1 MSYQSKIMKK
11 IPSYLQIIIGLFLG
25 LLWGGLSQI
34 MDFPSSLSV
43 NYLQPFGDIFVN
55 LLKMIA
61 VPLVFASLIVGI
73 SQLNDVK
80 KLSRIGGKTIVL
92 YIMTTFFALCIGLSV
107 VNIIQPGKF
116 ISTETR
122 EMLLS
127 KSEAKTTSKLENVK
141 NVKTKG
147 PLTPLVDMI
156 PTNFIK
162 SAGNNTGMLQVV
174 VFAIL
179 LGIAA
184 ISIPREK
191 AQAFISFFDSFNEVI
206 IKLIDFIMLLA
217 PIGVF
222 ALIGSLIAS
231 MEDLELLV
239 AVGMY
244 MITVIIGLVIMIG
257 FYITLL
263 LILGKKELVI
273 RFIGHIYPAQL
284 LAFSSSSS
292 SATLPV
298 TIKQCEEIGVSEE
311 VSSFVLPLGAT
322 INMDGTSLYQAVAT
336 VFIAQVIGKDLS
348 FAEQLVI
355 IFTALLASIGSAG
368 VPGAGMVMLAIVL
381 EAVHIPVT
389 YIALIIAPDRILDMC
404 RTVINVTGDA
414 TVASI
419 VAKTEN
425 QLIKKE

>member
-1 MSYQSKIMKK
+1 MKK

-25 LLWGGLSQI
+25 ILWGVLSKS
-34 MDFPSSLSV
+34 MNFPSSLSI
-43 NYLQPFGDIFVN
+43 NYLKPFGDIFVN

-80 KLSRIGGKTIVL
+80 KLSRIGGKTIIL

-127 KSEAKTTSKLENVK
+127 KSGNQTTSKLASVK
-141 NVKTKG
+141 DVKTKG
-147 PLTPLVDMI
+147 PLAPLVEMI

-184 ISIPREK
+184 ISIAREK

-244 MITVIIGLVIMIG
+244 MLTVITGLIIMVG

-263 LILGKKELVI
+263 LILGKGEFVS
-273 RFIGHIYPAQL
+273 RFLSKIYPAQL

-381 EAVHIPVT
+381 EAVNIPVA

>member
-1 MSYQSKIMKK
+1 MKK
-11 IPSYLQIIIGLFLG
+11 TPSYLQIIIGLLLG

-34 MDFPSSLSV
+34 MDFPSSLSI
-43 NYLQPFGDIFVN
+43 NYLKPFGDIFVN

-116 ISTETR
+116 ISAETR

-147 PLTPLVDMI
+147 PLTPLVEMI

-184 ISIPREK
+184 ISIPKEK
-191 AQAFISFFDSFNEVI
+191 AQAFISFFNSFNEVI

-244 MITVIIGLVIMIG
+244 MITVIIGLSIMVG

-263 LILGKKELVI
+263 LILGKGELAG
-273 RFIGHIYPAQL
+273 RFLSKIYPAQL

-381 EAVHIPVT
+381 EAVNIPVA

>member
-1 MSYQSKIMKK
+1 MKK

-25 LLWGGLSQI
+25 ILWGVLSKS
-34 MDFPSSLSV
+34 MDFPSSLSI
-43 NYLQPFGDIFVN
+43 NYLKPFGDIFVN

-127 KSEAKTTSKLENVK
+127 KSGNQTTSKLASVK
-141 NVKTKG
+141 DVKTKG
-147 PLTPLVDMI
+147 PLAPLVDMI

-184 ISIPREK
+184 ISIAREK

-244 MITVIIGLVIMIG
+244 MLTVITGLIIMVG

-263 LILGKKELVI
+263 LILGKKELVS
-273 RFIGHIYPAQL
+273 RFLSNIYPAQL

-381 EAVHIPVT
+381 EAVNIPVA

>member
-1 MSYQSKIMKK
+1 
-11 IPSYLQIIIGLFLG
+11 
-25 LLWGGLSQI
+25 
-34 MDFPSSLSV
+34 MDFPSSLSI
-43 NYLQPFGDIFVN
+43 NYLKPFGDIFVN

-116 ISTETR
+116 ISAETR

-147 PLTPLVDMI
+147 PLAPLVDMI

-174 VFAIL
+174 IFAIL

-184 ISIPREK
+184 ISIPKEK

-239 AVGMY
+239 AVVMY
-244 MITVIIGLVIMIG
+244 MITVIIGLSIMVG

-263 LILGKKELVI
+263 LILGKGELAG
-273 RFIGHIYPAQL
+273 RFLSKIYPAQL

-381 EAVHIPVT
+381 EAVNIPVA

>member
-1 MSYQSKIMKK
+1 MKK
-11 IPSYLQIIIGLFLG
+11 IPSYLQIIIGLLLG

-34 MDFPSSLSV
+34 MDFPSSLSI
-43 NYLQPFGDIFVN
+43 NYLKPFGGIFVN

-116 ISTETR
+116 ISAETR

-127 KSEAKTTSKLENVK
+127 KSETKTTLKLENVK

-147 PLTPLVDMI
+147 PLTPLVEMI

-184 ISIPREK
+184 ISIPKEK
-191 AQAFISFFDSFNEVI
+191 AKAFISFFDSFNEVI

-244 MITVIIGLVIMIG
+244 MITVIIGLSIMVG

-263 LILGKKELVI
+263 LILGKGELAG
-273 RFIGHIYPAQL
+273 RFLSKIYPAQL

-381 EAVHIPVT
+381 EAVNIPVA

>member
-1 MSYQSKIMKK
+1 MKK

-34 MDFPSSLSV
+34 MDFPSSLSI
-43 NYLQPFGDIFVN
+43 NYLKPFGDIFVN

-116 ISTETR
+116 ISAETR

-147 PLTPLVDMI
+147 PLAPLVDMI

-174 VFAIL
+174 IFAIL

-184 ISIPREK
+184 ISIPKEK

-239 AVGMY
+239 AVVMY
-244 MITVIIGLVIMIG
+244 MITVIIGLSIMVG

-263 LILGKKELVI
+263 LILGKGELAG
-273 RFIGHIYPAQL
+273 RFLSKIYPAQL

-381 EAVHIPVT
+381 EAVNIPVA